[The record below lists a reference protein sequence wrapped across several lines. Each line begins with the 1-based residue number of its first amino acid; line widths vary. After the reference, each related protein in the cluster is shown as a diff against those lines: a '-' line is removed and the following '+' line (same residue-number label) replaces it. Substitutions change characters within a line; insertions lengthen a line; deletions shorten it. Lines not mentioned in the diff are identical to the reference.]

1 MSRLR
6 RLRKAAKR
14 FLEKGWRFVP
24 VPPNEKGPRIKGWQN
39 LRIEE
44 SEINAYLFDD
54 SSICL
59 LTGEPS
65 GGLIDVDLDCP
76 ETIELATEFL
86 PYTGRVHGRKSK
98 PKSHRWYIADPIPA
112 SEKYCDV
119 GVGKDGTC
127 LLELRSTGLATGV
140 PPSIHPSGESIE
152 WDNRK
157 PPAEVDGAELRSATG
172 RLAAATL
179 FVRHWPSRGSRNAAA
194 MALAGMLIRAGW
206 DYLEV
211 SDFVAAIART
221 AKDEEWASRKAV
233 ARATRKRLDKDEPAT
248 GRQRLAEIMGTD
260 VVERACLWLGIE
272 STRTWSPRLGQNKVP
287 WPEPLAEEALYGL
300 AGDAV
305 RVIGP
310 ETEGDPAAL
319 LIQLLVGFG
328 NLIDRNAYFEIGA
341 TRHYTNLFSGIVGKT
356 SKSRKGTAWNEV
368 FRLLRDID
376 PGWARERKMPGGLSS
391 GEGLIWAVRDPKD
404 ETRERVGTDPEQATD
419 TAIEDILAANEAE
432 LSDEDQGVDDKR
444 LLVVEPEFA
453 STLRVMRR
461 ESNILSG
468 VIRSAWDSGDLNN
481 LTKNSPARAT
491 GAHVSLI
498 VHITQDE
505 LRRELTATDTA
516 NGFANRFLWSCARR
530 SQLLPFGG
538 NVDVKVIEELRNKL
552 DAAAIFARNVQQIW
566 MSKQARKVWRRT
578 YPVLAAD
585 VPGLLGAVTS
595 RAEPQ
600 VIRLAMIYALLD
612 RSRHI
617 RTCHL
622 SAALAVWR
630 YCDASAR
637 YIFGDAIGD
646 PTADAI
652 LRELRQQPKGL
663 TRNEIR
669 EFFGRNRSEAEIS
682 RALSLLMENGWVSCE
697 QEQTGGRP
705 AERWAA
711 TR

>member
-1 MSRLR
+1 MSRFR
-6 RLRKAAKR
+6 RLRKTVGR
-14 FLEKGWRFVP
+14 CLEKGWWVVP
-24 VPPNEKGPRIKGWQN
+24 VPPREKAPIIKGWQN
-39 LRIEE
+39 LRIER
-44 SEINAYLFDD
+44 SEITRYFSED
-54 SSICL
+54 SNVGF

-65 GGLIDVDLDCP
+65 GGLMDVDIDCP
-76 ETIELATEFL
+76 EALELANEFL
-86 PYTGRVHGRKSK
+86 PYTGRVHGRRSK
-98 PKSHRWYIADPIPA
+98 PRSHRWYLADPIPA
-112 SEKYCDV
+112 PEKFCDM
-119 GVGKDGTC
+119 DGTC
-127 LLELRSTGLATGV
+127 LLELRSTGQQTIV
-140 PPSIHPSGESIE
+140 PPSIHPSGERIE
-152 WDNRK
+152 WETRK
-157 PPAEVDGAELRSATG
+157 RPSKVDGPELRSAVA

-179 FVRHWPSRGSRNAAA
+179 FARHWPSQGSRNVAA

-211 SDFVAAIART
+211 SDIVAAIAR
-221 AKDEEWASRKAV
+221 AAEDEEWATRKAV
-233 ARATRKRLDKDEPAT
+233 ARATKKRLEKDEPAT
-248 GRQRLAEIMGTD
+248 GRQRLAEIVGAE
-260 VVERACLWLGIE
+260 VVNRACQWLGIE
-272 STRTWSPRLGQNKVP
+272 SVRTWSPRLNQNKVP

-305 RVIGP
+305 RAIAP
-310 ETEGDPAAL
+310 QTEGDPAAL
-319 LIQLLVGFG
+319 LIQLIVGFG
-328 NLIDRNAYFEIGA
+328 NLIGRNPNFEIGA
-341 TRHYTNLFSGIVGKT
+341 TRHYTNLFSGVVGKT
-356 SKSRKGTAWNEV
+356 SKSRKGTSWNEV

-376 PGWARERKMPGGLSS
+376 PEWARNRKMPGGLSS

-404 ETRERVGTDPEQATD
+404 EAREEVGTDPQQATD
-419 TAIEDILAANEAE
+419 TAVEDVFAAKERESRNK
-432 LSDEDQGVDDKR
+432 DQGVDDKR

-491 GAHVSLI
+491 GAHVSLN

-505 LRRELTATDTA
+505 LRRELTTTDTA
-516 NGFANRFLWSCARR
+516 NGFANRFLWVCARR

-538 NVDVKVIEELRNKL
+538 DI
-552 DAAAIFARNVQQIW
+552 DAAVLKKLGRRLDFAATFARNAQQMR
-566 MSKQARKVWRRT
+566 MSKQARKLWRKT

-600 VIRLAMIYALLD
+600 VIRLSMVYALLD
-612 RSRHI
+612 CSRFI
-617 RTCHL
+617 DTCHL

-652 LRELRQQPKGL
+652 LRELRQQSNGL

-682 RALSLLMENGWVSCE
+682 RALNFLLETGWVGCAP
-697 QEQTGGRP
+697 EQTGGRP